1 MAKESNGR
9 STPAVVLVVDDDPS
23 VRLLARAALEPAG
36 FKVEESP
43 NGEHALQKLVGLR
56 PDLVLTDIVMPEM
69 DGYTMCEALRQLPS
83 CKHLPVV
90 IMTGRDDIESIERA
104 YDVGATDF
112 VTKPINYPLL
122 TRRLSYLLRAKQTA
136 DELRRSEVRL
146 SNAQRIAKIGH
157 WEWDTQANAVYCSQ
171 GAREILGDTS
181 ANPFLDID
189 GLLAWIHEDDRETV
203 GHTITRGIEEK
214 TDYSVTFRIIQ
225 HDRPER
231 VVQQG
236 TEFKLNEDGSLLGA
250 IGTIQDVTDQ
260 KISEEKIRYLS
271 YYDPLTD
278 LPNRTLFTRNL
289 KRAMKSAERYERSL
303 GILLLDLDNF
313 RRFNETLGYHV
324 GDEILREVAKRL
336 CACTRGSD
344 LVARDIT
351 ESADEHHYAELQ
363 GDVARLGGDEFVIL
377 LPEIRLMD
385 SSVFLAKRIIEALS
399 APFIVEN
406 QELYLTVSIGISAY
420 PLDSDKSDILLKHAE
435 VAMSHAKQTGRNQYQ
450 FYRRSLD
457 ISAKRKLSIETQ
469 LRSAIEKEQFEVY
482 YQPRINIQDNL
493 PAGFEAL
500 VRWRHPERG
509 IVSPLEFIP
518 VAEETGL
525 ILPLGEWVLRTA
537 CLETLKMHGMDV
549 GSPTVSINLSAA
561 QFTQKKPARSITQI
575 VEDTAL
581 DPQFVELELTEGLL
595 LEDKHTSLA
604 TLRELREFGLGIS
617 VDDFGTGYS
626 SLSYLKRLPVDALKI
641 DQSFVQGMDKNRS
654 DAAIVEAIIALAHS
668 LRLKLV
674 AEGVERTNQLAF
686 LRARGCDEA
695 QGYFF
700 CEPIPLDDVV
710 QWITRE
716 FFSPSFEQSTTTN
729 SPLVVDAAG

>member
-1 MAKESNGR
+1 MAKEGNGR
-9 STPAVVLVVDDDPS
+9 STPAVILVVDDDAS

-43 NGEHALQKLVGLR
+43 NGEHALQKLDRLR

-69 DGYTMCEALRQLPS
+69 DGYTMCKALRQLPS

-122 TRRLSYLLRAKQTA
+122 TRRLSYLLRAKQIA

-157 WEWDTQANAVYCSQ
+157 WEWDTQANAVYCSA
-171 GAREILGDTS
+171 GVREILGDTS
-181 ANPFLDID
+181 ANPFLDIE
-189 GLLAWIHEDDRETV
+189 GLLAWIHADDRETV
-203 GHTITRGIEEK
+203 RHTIMRGIEEK
-214 TDYSVTFRIIQ
+214 TDYSVTFRIV
-225 HDRPER
+225 HPDWPER
-231 VVQQG
+231 VVQQE
-236 TEFKLNEDGSLLGA
+236 TEFKLREDGSLLGA
-250 IGTIQDVTDQ
+250 TGTIQDVTDQ
-260 KISEEKIRYLS
+260 KVSEEKIRYLS

-278 LPNRTLFTRNL
+278 LPNRTLFAQNL
-289 KRAMKSAERYERSL
+289 KRAIKSAKRYERSL
-303 GILLLDLDNF
+303 GVLLLDLDNF

-344 LVARDIT
+344 LVARDI
-351 ESADEHHYAELQ
+351 AGFAGEHHYEEMR

-385 SSVFLAKRIIEALS
+385 SSVFLAKRIIETLS

-406 QELYLTVSIGISAY
+406 REFYLTVSIGISAY
-420 PLDSDKSDILLKHAE
+420 PLDSDESDILLKHAE
-435 VAMSHAKQTGRNQYQ
+435 VAMNHVKQKGRNQYQ

-469 LRSAIEKEQFEVY
+469 LHSAIEKEQFEVY
-482 YQPRINIQDNL
+482 YQPRINVQDNQ
-493 PAGFEAL
+493 PAGLEAL

-561 QFTQKKPARSITQI
+561 QFRQKGPARRITQI
-575 VEDTAL
+575 VEDTGL
-581 DPQFVELELTEGLL
+581 DPQFIELELTEGLL

-604 TLRELREFGLGIS
+604 TLRELREFGLSMS

-641 DQSFVQGMDKNRS
+641 DQSFVQGVDKDGS

-674 AEGVERTNQLAF
+674 AEGVERTDQLEF

-695 QGYFF
+695 QGYLF

-710 QWITRE
+710 QWISRE
-716 FFSPSFEQSTTTN
+716 FFSPSFEQSITTN